1 MCVKYVLSSW
11 QLVRKYF
18 TFIIKKLMIKDCH
31 WLLSNQIK
39 YIRAQKWPSLPLD
52 RNLEGEF
59 KSQLRCSES
68 WRYLLGPIT
77 SGESHVQWINLNVT
91 WIKFI
96 LEVWK
101 VSFEVFSQRKVI
113 KCFVLHLGGWESF
126 WMRKIKGLM
135 FLWSTCLLPSMLS
148 RK

>member
-1 MCVKYVLSSW
+1 MCVKYLLSDKLTTCQSISHSSSKSW
-11 QLVRKYF
+11 WYKHF
-18 TFIIKKLMIKDCH
+18 
-31 WLLSNQIK
+31 SNQIK
-39 YIRAQKWPSLPLD
+39 YILAQKWTSLPLD

-77 SGESHVQWINLNVT
+77 LGESHVQWINLNVT

-96 LEVWK
+96 LELWN
-101 VSFEVFSQRKVI
+101 EVFSQRKV
-113 KCFVLHLGGWESF
+113 KCIVLHLGGWESF
-126 WMRKIKGLM
+126 SMRKIKGLM